1 MQLEYN
7 RFCGVKLTYDD
18 KSITLRSSFLGKPGV
33 VLQDKQIIALARRLA
48 NFDSSLASIEGSHLP
63 TDLLPFKRAKLTN
76 VEAPRLP
83 DETAY
88 KFTDDRGLDFWLHG
102 SIRLNPPATYL
113 TIENPNARDLREGLG
128 LLYLQGQKC
137 FSALTSM
144 SGFNSLVIC
153 TSADARKSQRR
164 RRMEKFG
171 ERIVKIRNVPEF
183 ARRVA
188 KLCDATSFV
197 IRDVTYSDAKAVR
210 AFSEFSDHFS
220 RFSGELNEASLEY
233 IAINWL
239 DDLIQKTAAASIFT
253 KPLSFAIERERR
265 FQFTFPANVTEPI
278 VVEDASLCEL
288 IELVQ

>member
-1 MQLEYN
+1 MQIDYN
-7 RFCGVKLTYDD
+7 RFGGVRLTYEG
-18 KSITLRSSFLGKPGV
+18 KSIALRSSFLGKPGV
-33 VLQDKQIIALARRLA
+33 VLQDKQIVALARRLT
-48 NFDSSLASIEGSHLP
+48 NFDSALGSVEGSHLP

-76 VEAPRLP
+76 VETPRLP

-88 KFTDDRGLDFWLHG
+88 KFTDDRGLDYWLGG

-113 TIENPNARDLREGLG
+113 SIENPNARDLREGLG

-137 FSALTSM
+137 FAALTSM

-153 TSADARKSQRR
+153 TSADARKSERR

-171 ERIVKIRNVPEF
+171 DRIVKIRNATEF

-188 KLCDATSFV
+188 KLCGATSFV

-220 RFSGELNEASLEY
+220 HFSGELNEASLEY
-233 IAINWL
+233 IARNWL

-278 VVEDASLCEL
+278 VVEDNSLSEL
-288 IELVQ
+288 IELVR